1 MFAKTT
7 PSTFLSFWISLSTAS
22 VCNMI
27 PVFNPLYTW
36 TEKNLSEAY
45 WFCIY
50 RATAAAPVWRL
61 QQDIDAPSSSWRTNE

>member
-7 PSTFLSFWISLSTAS
+7 PSTFLSFWISFSTVS

-27 PVFNPLYTW
+27 PVFNPLYMDR
-36 TEKNLSEAY
+36 EESQQGIL
-45 WFCIY
+45 FCIY